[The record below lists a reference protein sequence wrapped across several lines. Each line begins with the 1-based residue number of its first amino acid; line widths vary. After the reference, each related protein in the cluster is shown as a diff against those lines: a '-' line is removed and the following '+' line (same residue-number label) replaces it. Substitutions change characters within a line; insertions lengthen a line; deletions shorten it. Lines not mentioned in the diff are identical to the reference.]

1 MKDLLLYKVS
11 ILFKPTCE
19 NKLAF
24 LFKIYSKYAT
34 KSIEIRYF
42 CSKFKNKSHYFNT
55 FFKMSSTPL
64 YEKEV
69 SIQVERRRAGVEL
82 IKIISDLWYDKSIEL
97 VLFRNQLI
105 DKNVNEIINLHEYA
119 GEFVGKAI
127 SIFDSVAIAKVIFE
141 LDLPPSKLDIGKLS
155 YEFRLENENYPDA
168 RHFVL
173 EKLKNAKNFEE
184 IQPKDVVLYGFGR
197 IGRLL
202 ARELMSKSGKGNQL
216 RLRAI
221 VTRDKND
228 ASSLEKRASLL
239 RYDSIHGDFQGSVIA
254 DFENK
259 ALIINGTTV
268 HVITANAPED
278 IDYTQYGIEKALII
292 DNTGAFTNKEALSR
306 HLTSKGTEKVLL
318 TAPGKGIPNIVHG
331 VNQNEYNPDEIAIFS
346 AASCTTNAITPIL
359 KAIEETLGVVKGHLE
374 TIHAYTNDQNLV
386 DNMHQKYRRGR
397 AAALNMVITETGAGA
412 AVAKALPS
420 LEGKLTSNAI
430 RVPVPNGSL
439 VVLNLEVLKKTS
451 IDGINAIMKKYAL
464 EGELVEQI
472 KYSLNNELVSSDIVG
487 TSAPAIYDSN
497 ATIVS
502 NDGQNIVLYIWYDN
516 EFGYSHQVIRL
527 AKYIAK
533 VRRFTYY

>member
-1 MKDLLLYKVS
+1 VS
-11 ILFKPTCE
+11 DTI
-19 NKLAF
+19 
-24 LFKIYSKYAT
+24 
-34 KSIEIRYF
+34 
-42 CSKFKNKSHYFNT
+42 
-55 FFKMSSTPL
+55 L

-69 SIQVERRRAGVEL
+69 SFQTDRRKAGVEF
-82 IKIISDLWYDKSIEL
+82 IKIISDLWYDKSIEI

-105 DKNVNEIINLHEYA
+105 DKNVSEIINLHEYA
-119 GEFVGKAI
+119 GEFVGKPI
-127 SIFDSVAIAKVIFE
+127 SIFDSVEIAKAILS
-141 LDLPPSKLDIGKLS
+141 LDLPPSKLDIGKLT
-155 YEFRLENENYPDA
+155 YEFTLENSQYKNVA
-168 RHFVL
+168 SFVID
-173 EKLKNAKNFEE
+173 KLRDSKNTEE

-202 ARELMSKSGKGNQL
+202 ARELASKTGKGNQL

-228 ASSLEKRASLL
+228 AVTLEKRASLL
-239 RYDSIHGDFQGSVIA
+239 RHDSIHGDFMGSVIA
-254 DFENK
+254 DTENK
-259 ALIINGTTV
+259 TLIINGTTV
-268 HVITANAPED
+268 HVISANSPEE
-278 IDYTQYGIEKALII
+278 IDYTHYNIENALVI
-292 DNTGAFTNKEALSR
+292 DNTGAFTTQEALAR
-306 HLTSKGTEKVLL
+306 HLTSKGVEKVLL
-318 TAPGKGIPNIVHG
+318 TAPGKGVPNIVYG
-331 VNQNEYNPDEIAIFS
+331 VNQNDYNPDEISIFS

-359 KAIEETLGVVKGHLE
+359 KVVEDTLGVVKGHLE

-386 DNMHQKYRRGR
+386 DNMHKKYRRGR
-397 AAALNMVITETGAGA
+397 AAALNMVITETGAGT
-412 AVAKALPS
+412 AVAKAVPS

-439 VVLNLEVLKKTS
+439 VVLSLEVAKTTS
-451 IDGINAIMKKYAL
+451 IADVNAIMKKYAL

-502 NDGQNIVLYIWYDN
+502 KDGKNIVLYIWYDN

>member
-1 MKDLLLYKVS
+1 MND
-11 ILFKPTCE
+11 IL
-19 NKLAF
+19 
-24 LFKIYSKYAT
+24 
-34 KSIEIRYF
+34 
-42 CSKFKNKSHYFNT
+42 
-55 FFKMSSTPL
+55 L

-69 SIQVERRRAGVEL
+69 SFQADRSRAGVEF
-82 IKIISDLWYDKSIEL
+82 IKIISDLWYDKSIEM

-105 DKNVNEIINLHEYA
+105 DKNVSEIINLHEYA
-119 GEFVGKAI
+119 GEFVGKPI
-127 SIFDSVAIAKVIFE
+127 SIFDSVAIANAILL
-141 LDLPPSKLDIGKLS
+141 LDLPPSKLDIGKLT
-155 YEFRLENENYPDA
+155 YEFY
-168 RHFVL
+168 L
-173 EKLKNAKNFEE
+173 EKDNYKNAQEFVINKLKEAKNFGE
-184 IQPKDVVLYGFGR
+184 IKPKDVILYGFGR

-202 ARELMSKSGKGNQL
+202 ARELMSKTGKGDQL

-228 ASSLEKRASLL
+228 AVSLEKRASLL
-239 RYDSIHGDFQGSVIA
+239 RYDSIHGDFMGSVIA
-254 DFENK
+254 DYENQ

-268 HVITANAPED
+268 HIITANSPEE
-278 IDYTQYGIEKALII
+278 IDYTKYEINNALVI
-292 DNTGAFTNKEALSR
+292 DNTGAFTTQEALAR
-306 HLTSKGTEKVLL
+306 HLTSKGAEKVLL
-318 TAPGKGIPNIVHG
+318 TAPGKGVPNIVYG
-331 VNQNEYNPDEIAIFS
+331 VNHSKYNPDKVAIFS

-359 KAIEETLGVVKGHLE
+359 KAVEDTLEVVRGHLE

-386 DNMHQKYRRGR
+386 DNMHKKYRRGR
-397 AAALNMVITETGAGA
+397 AAALNMVITETGAGT

-439 VVLNLEVLKKTS
+439 VVLSLEVATKTS
-451 IDGINAIMKKYAL
+451 VEDVNSIMKKYAL

-472 KYSLNNELVSSDIVG
+472 KYSLNNELVSSDIIG

-502 NDGQNIVLYIWYDN
+502 KNGKNIVLYIWYDN
-516 EFGYSHQVIRL
+516 EYGYSHQVIRL